1 MFSRHVY
8 SVAAVT
14 MLVLAPGCFPRGSA
28 PSAARYIF
36 HCAPITLSISSSNT
50 LITNN
55 TSLGTVS
62 LAFAFGHLF
71 PFPFL
76 LGELKS
82 HFNYTLGSHE
92 ENRFS
97 ALAED
102 IRN

>member
-1 MFSRHVY
+1 MSCLLCGSSHNAGLSSR
-8 SVAAVT
+8 
-14 MLVLAPGCFPRGSA
+14 LFPTRQRSLRSSA
-28 PSAARYIF
+28 YIF
-36 HCAPITLSISSSNT
+36 HRAPITLSISSRNT

-71 PFPFL
+71 QFPFL

-82 HFNYTLGSHE
+82 HFNYTPGSHK